1 MAERSVCRGIGIE
14 EAVVATLVS
23 NRPSTFRI
31 NCVQC
36 KAELIVPEKSES
48 CDGKHIRH
56 LWLCR
61 KCETSFESLE
71 SIPVEVM
78 TTDDIF
84 PSTIVAWMRSDGRPP
99 CTIELLPLQRR
110 YFYCWQLEDAHS
122 YDWPRPPLQAASS
135 FVWHDQCG
143 CRVTDRV

>member
-1 MAERSVCRGIGIE
+1 MAERSVCRGIGIK

-23 NRPSTFRI
+23 NRRSTFRI

-36 KAELIVPEKSES
+36 KAELIAPEKSGS

-56 LWLCR
+56 LWLCQ

-71 SIPVEVM
+71 LIPVEAM

-84 PSTIVAWMRSDGRPP
+84 PSTVFA
-99 CTIELLPLQRR
+99 
-110 YFYCWQLEDAHS
+110 
-122 YDWPRPPLQAASS
+122 
-135 FVWHDQCG
+135 
-143 CRVTDRV
+143 

>member
-1 MAERSVCRGIGIE
+1 MAERSVCRGVGIE

-84 PSTIVAWMRSDGRPP
+84 PSTIVA
-99 CTIELLPLQRR
+99 
-110 YFYCWQLEDAHS
+110 
-122 YDWPRPPLQAASS
+122 
-135 FVWHDQCG
+135 
-143 CRVTDRV
+143 